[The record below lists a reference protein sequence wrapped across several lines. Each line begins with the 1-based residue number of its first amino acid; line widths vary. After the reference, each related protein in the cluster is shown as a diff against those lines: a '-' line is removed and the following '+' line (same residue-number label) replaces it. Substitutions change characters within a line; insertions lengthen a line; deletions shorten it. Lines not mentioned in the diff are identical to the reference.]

1 MDRFKPGQTIRCT
14 ILRDIN
20 NDDARSTVMRLMRQ
34 DPHAKRAL
42 KRAQEYRM
50 RTLIVR
56 SRGKRPW
63 EVRQHSAKFVN
74 PNTGSSWTM
83 TYVPHLVNDM
93 ASVASYL
100 KIEAA

>member
-1 MDRFKPGQTIRCT
+1 MDRFKPGQTLRCT

-20 NDDARSTVMRLMRQ
+20 NEDARSTVMRLMRQ
-34 DPHAKRAL
+34 DPAAKRSL

-50 RTLIVR
+50 RTLLVR

-63 EVRQHSAKFVN
+63 EVRRPSAKYVN
-74 PNTGSSWTM
+74 PNTGASWTM
-83 TYVPHLVNDM
+83 TYVPHLAPDM

-100 KIEAA
+100 KVEAA